1 MDFVA
6 AAVAVVVVAADVYH
20 SAILGELPV
29 IHGSQLMK
37 TILK

>member
-20 SAILGELPV
+20 SAILGELPA
-29 IHGSQLMK
+29 IRGSQL
-37 TILK
+37 IR